1 MRKEIIIFSFLLLAS
16 SCHKSSFDSKKTPV
30 MEVNG
35 EVLYQEDI
43 EKILPEKLSD
53 TDSIAFVEN
62 YKKKW
67 AINVLLF
74 EKADENIKSSEKID
88 KLTEEYR
95 KELIINE
102 YQQGLINQNLKNIS
116 QEESQDVYE
125 KEKENFIL
133 DEPIIKGIYI
143 KLPSNAPN
151 QEQLAKW
158 LTEIND
164 VSLEHIE
171 KYCIKYA
178 SSYNIFMD
186 SWTLFY
192 KIDKLLPQH
201 MDSNDPMLTRGFI
214 TQKDSSYRYFLRIT
228 GKCSP
233 GTVEPYEIAQ
243 QKIANILAHREKTHF
258 INEFQDN
265 LYNNALKKKKIT
277 FLKKN

>member
-1 MRKEIIIFSFLLLAS
+1 
-16 SCHKSSFDSKKTPV
+16 

-53 TDSIAFVEN
+53 EDSIAFVEN

-186 SWTLFY
+186 SWTLF
-192 KIDKLLPQH
+192 
-201 MDSNDPMLTRGFI
+201 
-214 TQKDSSYRYFLRIT
+214 
-228 GKCSP
+228 
-233 GTVEPYEIAQ
+233 
-243 QKIANILAHREKTHF
+243 
-258 INEFQDN
+258 
-265 LYNNALKKKKIT
+265 
-277 FLKKN
+277 

>member
-1 MRKEIIIFSFLLLAS
+1 MTETFDFNAFSEKYKDLAT
-16 SCHKSSFDSKKTPV
+16 KNP
-30 MEVNG
+30 
-35 EVLYQEDI
+35 
-43 EKILPEKLSD
+43 
-53 TDSIAFVEN
+53 IAF
-62 YKKKW
+62 
-67 AINVLLF
+67 
-74 EKADENIKSSEKID
+74 
-88 KLTEEYR
+88 TEEYR

-164 VSLEHIE
+164 ISLEHIE

-243 QKIANILAHREKTHF
+243 QKIIDILSHREKKYKA
-258 INEFQDN
+258 
-265 LYNNALKKKKIT
+265 LYSCIIDALRSCTVLSYSYFSSCMATGWKTSAFKY
-277 FLKKN
+277 